1 MFNFSSFFVVIMCIA
16 IVGVLFAFEQGEA
29 RRLFSSLPHSGR
41 AEQIGDIQR
50 FRIINGKLVTY

>member
-1 MFNFSSFFVVIMCIA
+1 MCIA